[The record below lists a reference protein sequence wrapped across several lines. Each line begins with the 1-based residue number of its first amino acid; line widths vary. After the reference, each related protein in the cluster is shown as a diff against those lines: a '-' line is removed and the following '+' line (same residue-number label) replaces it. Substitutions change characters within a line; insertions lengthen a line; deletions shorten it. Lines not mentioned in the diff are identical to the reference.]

1 MAGRDVDEDLEAAIV
16 RLSEAA
22 RQTAAP
28 LTQLATSTRNEVT
41 DWKQAAGRT
50 DGKEG
55 YQFGDVSRSLLKST
69 TELVART
76 KERFQPEDTDSS
88 SAATSADPSIGI
100 ASTVARGM
108 GQLIGASKGVITA
121 TALGMVKGGVALT
134 DRLYENSA
142 NQLVNEDVRER
153 FQSRIGFQ
161 AGAIAAEVAPLLG
174 NIAAAFFQGSL
185 EGHAAA
191 HGALA
196 SAYQTVVPVEVQL
209 DMQCRIEQRLGA
221 VMEHLV
227 EPAVLEA
234 LSSFYRSKV
243 KPQLI
248 DDWWMPDYVRRAAHD
263 VSDQIAH
270 DLMLELPN
278 GLNMLVG
285 TNVVGTNAEVS
296 GGRLPK
302 RLMTTDC
309 VIASDD
315 ER

>member
-1 MAGRDVDEDLEAAIV
+1 VISDTHEMAGRDVDEDLEAAIV

-28 LTQLATSTRNEVT
+28 LTHLATSTRNEVT

-121 TALGMVKGGVALT
+121 TALGIVKGGVALT

-248 DDWWMPDYVRRAAHD
+248 DDWWMPDYVRRAAH
-263 VSDQIAH
+263 
-270 DLMLELPN
+270 
-278 GLNMLVG
+278 
-285 TNVVGTNAEVS
+285 EVS
-296 GGRLPK
+296 AQPSAHHGP
-302 RLMTTDC
+302 
-309 VIASDD
+309 
-315 ER
+315 